1 MEGTTMAESH
11 ELQTRETLMEM
22 LDTQW
27 ARYVPTIEALT
38 EADQQR
44 YAQQRGYASLKDLLA
59 HITAWNQ
66 KTLEVVP
73 ILAQGERFNRDWKD
87 DDDFNARAVERV
99 RNQTFEQ
106 AKEDFENTR
115 TALAGMIAE
124 LPVDAINNPE
134 VYRWLYAT
142 VMTHYEEHEPPGDPQ
157 VSAEQHGVTG

>member
-1 MEGTTMAESH
+1 MAESP

-27 ARYVPTIEALT
+27 ARYIPTIEALT
-38 EADQQR
+38 EADRQR
-44 YAQQRGYASLKDLLA
+44 YAQQQGYASLKDLLA
-59 HITAWNQ
+59 HVTAWNQ
-66 KTLEVVP
+66 KALEVIPV
-73 ILAQGERFNRDWKD
+73 LARGERFERDWKD

-106 AKEDFENTR
+106 VKEEFENAR

-124 LPVDAINNPE
+124 LPVDAINNSE

-142 VMTHYEEHEPPGDPQ
+142 VVTHYEEHEPPGDPQ
-157 VSAEQHGVTG
+157 VAAEQHGVTG

>member
-1 MEGTTMAESH
+1 MAESR

-27 ARYVPTIEALT
+27 ARYVPTIEALP

-44 YAQQRGYASLKDLLA
+44 YTQQQGYASLKNLLG

-73 ILAQGERFNRDWKD
+73 LLARGERFNRDWKD
-87 DDDFNARAVERV
+87 DDDFNARAVEHY
-99 RNQTFEQ
+99 RNRTLEQ
-106 AKEDFENTR
+106 VKEEFENAR

-124 LPVDAINNPE
+124 LPVDVINNPD

-142 VMTHYEEHEPPGDPQ
+142 VFTHYQEHEPPGDPQ
-157 VSAEQHGVTG
+157 IAAEQHGVTG